1 MSRSPEP
8 GASTADRPLPAH
20 PYRDSAV
27 LHVSLALVV
36 LVLAWATGGGLGRA
50 LVVAVGYAVAA
61 IAWSWFRFRQRLA
74 ARETAESPGYRGTR

>member
-1 MSRSPEP
+1 MSRRLDPRS
-8 GASTADRPLPAH
+8 STAGRPLPAH

-27 LHVSLALVV
+27 LHIALALVV

-74 ARETAESPGYRGTR
+74 SRGTADGPGWRETP